1 MKETHGN
8 VGPASQLRPGCSA
21 MIGLVASRADLGVA
35 EEFFELF
42 KTPWEQAVPGRK
54 YRVILSTDGSIEGLD
69 GEVFLVYGS
78 GELKIDRETG
88 VAVDHVSGPVDSKW
102 GESTFPIY
110 GEAALFDGDT
120 RDRILGARGKFLDYR
135 YRTES
140 SIVRRIGY
148 DLFEEIRHLLT
159 KGQPTTQALTPTL
172 EFHIAL
178 LRYLLFELK
187 IPFLEIPPHPEGH
200 DFICCLTHDVD
211 FYGIRRHKFDRTL
224 AGFIYRAS
232 VGTLADLV
240 RGRRSLA
247 EAARN
252 WLAFCSLPFVFL
264 GVVPDFWRPF
274 EDYAKVEDERRSTF
288 FLVPF
293 KGRPGLA
300 PDGSINAWRAT
311 PYGIADIEGGVR
323 KASDRGSELAVHG
336 IDAWRDADAGRE
348 EMRQLNSLTDKKTA
362 GIRMHWLYFAEDSP
376 RRLEDA
382 GFDYDSTWG
391 YNEAVGYRAGTSQVF
406 RPVGSETLMELPMSI
421 MDSALFSSGRMNLGR
436 EKASQLCCRIVA
448 NARRFGGTL
457 VINWHERSLAPE
469 RLWGGAYRELLGE
482 VGKGDRAWFAR
493 AGEAVEWFRWRRSI
507 RFHQHAASDVAQV
520 RVSVPRLS
528 SPGAVIRIHRTG
540 VVGSGVEDVAF
551 DGATAVQIEV

>member
-1 MKETHGN
+1 
-8 VGPASQLRPGCSA
+8 
-21 MIGLVASRADLGVA
+21 MIGLVASRVDMDVA
-35 EEFFELF
+35 GEFFELF
-42 KTPWEQAVPGRK
+42 KTPWERAVPGKK
-54 YRVILSTDGSIEGLD
+54 YRVILTTDGLIEDLN

-78 GELKIDRETG
+78 GEQEVDREAG
-88 VAVDHVSGPVDSKW
+88 VVGNRVNGPLDIEW
-102 GESTFPIY
+102 GESTFPLY
-110 GEAALFDGDT
+110 GRAALFDGDT
-120 RDRILGARGKFLDYR
+120 RDRILKARGKCLDSR
-135 YRTES
+135 YCTRGRV
-140 SIVRRIGY
+140 VRRIGY
-148 DLFEEIRHLLT
+148 DLFDEIRYLLT
-159 KGQPTTQALTPTL
+159 EGQPAAQALAPTL
-172 EFHIAL
+172 ELHIAL
-178 LRYLLFELK
+178 LRHLLLESS

-211 FYGIRRHKFDRTL
+211 FFGIRRHKFDRTL

-232 VGTLADLV
+232 VGTLLDLV

-252 WLAFCSLPFVFL
+252 WLAFCSLPFVFV

-274 EDYAKVEDERRSTF
+274 EDYAKVEDGRRSTF

-293 KGRPGLA
+293 KGRPGFAL
-300 PDGSINAWRAT
+300 DGSINAWRAT
-311 PYGIADIEGGVR
+311 PYGIADIEGEVR
-323 KASDRGSELAVHG
+323 KASDRGCELAVHG

-348 EMRQLNSLTDKKTA
+348 EMRQLSSLTGKKTA
-362 GIRMHWLYFAEDSP
+362 GIRMHWLYFSADSP
-376 RRLEDA
+376 RTLENA

-436 EKASQLCCRIVA
+436 EKASQLCRRIVT
-448 NARRFGGTL
+448 NARHFGGTL

-482 VGKGDRAWFAR
+482 VGKGDRAWFAK

-507 RFHQHAASDVAQV
+507 KFHQNAASDVAHV
-520 RVSVPRLS
+520 KVSVPRSS
-528 SPGAVIRIHRTG
+528 SPGAVIRTHRPG

-551 DGATAVQIEV
+551 DGATAVEIEV